1 MFVWLCA
8 FLINKSLYRQIK
20 CYFPKLT
27 LDRQDNFFRFNTNVS
42 PYINAFDSRTVQQYR
57 SFYSLNSRT
66 ASLISALSEIRC
78 KWFNW
83 HWHLDVMVISNFKCN
98 LLSIMGRFRSPELFS
113 VVTTFWLKSTQGREK
128 KQCIWIKSY
137 LGGGGGGGR
146 GFFFGGLFLLFLAK
160 GRKKKKKFFFF
171 YLLGG
176 GGGGGVLVF
185 FFHFVFLPFR
195 TQESNSREFEEKD
208 WENHQGNFEPPKLV
222 IIHPIAHVVKYLK
235 DCRHVNFHHTIKINQ
250 SIFFSLYGRYCYF

>member
-27 LDRQDNFFRFNTNVS
+27 LDRQDNFFRINTNVS

-57 SFYSLNSRT
+57 YFYSLNSRT

-83 HWHLDVMVISNFKCN
+83 HWHLDVMVISNFKCKI
-98 LLSIMGRFRSPELFS
+98 LSIMGKFRSPELFS
-113 VVTTFWLKSTQGREK
+113 VVTTFWFKSTQSRVK

-137 LGGGGGGGR
+137 FFLGGGWCSS
-146 GFFFGGLFLLFLAK
+146 FIS
-160 GRKKKKKFFFF
+160 FF
-171 YLLGG
+171 Y
-176 GGGGGVLVF
+176 
-185 FFHFVFLPFR
+185 PFER
-195 TQESNSREFEEKD
+195 KRAI
-208 WENHQGNFEPPKLV
+208 L
-222 IIHPIAHVVKYLK
+222 
-235 DCRHVNFHHTIKINQ
+235 VNFKKRIERTIRETSNLQNWLLYIQLHTSLNIWKIADT
-250 SIFFSLYGRYCYF
+250 SISTIP